1 VLVKRSAERV
11 RTGSSRHGVWRFR
24 FSAAGTFPK
33 ARRFTEADGLQLGK
47 IAQIL
52 LQCLRGTEDL
62 LARYGGEEF
71 IRVLPGADADV
82 ALNRREAMR
91 MSIEASTFG
100 MTVSVGTRTQISKAV
115 GSYDALI
122 GGADQVLY
130 AAKHGGRNQVQSRV
144 GMRTGYD

>member
-1 VLVKRSAERV
+1 MKRSAERV

-82 ALNRREAMR
+82 ALNRGEAMR
-91 MSIEASTFG
+91 KVIEASTFG
-100 MTVSVGTRTQISKAV
+100 MTVSIGICTRIPKAV
-115 GSYDALI
+115 VSYDAFI

>member
-1 VLVKRSAERV
+1 MLVKRSAERV

-24 FSAAGTFPK
+24 FSAARASLK
-33 ARRFTEADGLQLGK
+33 ARRFTEAAFLQLGK

-82 ALNRREAMR
+82 ALNRGEAMR
-91 MSIEASTFG
+91 KAIEASTFCLAI
-100 MTVSVGTRTQISKAV
+100 SVGIFTRIPKAV
-115 GSYDALI
+115 ESYDALV
-122 GGADQVLY
+122 GGADQALY
-130 AAKHGGRNQVQSRV
+130 ATKHGGRNQVQSGA